1 MKRKGFTLIELL
13 AVIVVLAVIAII
25 TTPVILG
32 VIEKSKKESYRNS
45 IYGIMESAN
54 IYLAN
59 HLTNIGKT
67 KEIAFTC
74 NGINCSNEEGEF
86 LDFKGTVPK
95 SGTFYLNGTGEVT
108 VESVY
113 NGKYYANTVD
123 DKVEITEE
131 DTTLSRAELTNMVK
145 QLQQE
150 VKTLN
155 NQVTTLKTQVQQTNQ
170 NTSTIANLTTKHDS
184 DVTSIWNKVGKE
196 DLSSISNGSI
206 SKILIDQNKLISD
219 LNKLVANNQSN
230 VTNMTSQMNNLNS
243 KLDSK
248 ANTSHT
254 HDDRYYTE
262 SEINAKLNTKANSSD
277 LSSLQTIVNNH
288 TNYINAKL
296 DKSNSRDDATGGIM
310 QYREYSGNANYMLNS
325 GIYRVVPET
334 VNMPTTEYGVM
345 LVINATNDWGSS
357 TSAWIKQIYFP
368 NTTFPTFYVRQNINY
383 NATNFSSWKKFNSTN

>member
-1 MKRKGFTLIELL
+1 MITMKRKGFTLIELL

-74 NGINCSNEEGEF
+74 NGINCSNEEGES

-95 SGTFYLNGTGEVT
+95 SGTFYLNGAGEVT

-145 QLQQE
+145 DLQKKVDQLQQ
-150 VKTLN
+150 
-155 NQVTTLKTQVQQTNQ
+155 QVQQSNQ
-170 NTSTIANLTTKHDS
+170 NTSNIAALQTKHES
-184 DVTSIWNKVGKE
+184 DVTSIWNKVGTE

-206 SKILIDQNKLISD
+206 SKILINQNKLISD
-219 LNKLVANNQSN
+219 LN
-230 VTNMTSQMNNLNS
+230 TNLN
-243 KLDSK
+243 
-248 ANTSHT
+248 N
-254 HDDRYYTE
+254 
-262 SEINAKLNTKANSSD
+262 KANSSD
-277 LSSLQTIVNNH
+277 LSKYALASQLNVLNTKLSKIPVSIQSYYGISMVNNIIKI
-288 TNYINAKL
+288 TGNNGGVVVEYPYGVNSITVKTESVGSTDIYIQYGICSIGATLPSIIDTGVNRGNFAEAR
-296 DKSNSRDDATGGIM
+296 SVGTYTFQTGGVA
-310 QYREYSGNANYMLNS
+310 GNFYIGGKNFKIVE
-325 GIYRVVPET
+325 IYASV
-334 VNMPTTEYGVM
+334 
-345 LVINATNDWGSS
+345 
-357 TSAWIKQIYFP
+357 
-368 NTTFPTFYVRQNINY
+368 
-383 NATNFSSWKKFNSTN
+383 

>member
-13 AVIVVLAVIAII
+13 GVIVVLAVIAII

-59 HLTNIGKT
+59 HLTSIGRT

-74 NGINCSNEEGEF
+74 NGINCSNEEGES

-145 QLQQE
+145 ELQQE
-150 VKTLN
+150 VK
-155 NQVTTLKTQVQQTNQ
+155 QLKTQVQQTNQ
-170 NTSTIANLTTKHDS
+170 NTSNIAALQTKHDS
-184 DVTSIWNKVGKE
+184 DVTSIWNKVGTE

-206 SKILIDQNKLISD
+206 SKTLIDQNKLIND
-219 LNKLVANNQSN
+219 LNKLVTNNQNN
-230 VTNMTSQMNNLNS
+230 VASITSQMNSLNT
-243 KLDSK
+243 KLASK
-248 ANTSHT
+248 ADASHT

-262 SEINAKLNTKANSSD
+262 SEIDSKFVGYLKTDGIQNLRLTFLNTVPFVAVDIDGNHYSLPMSGRYTTGYISAINMVWRNSARYLMIHWVQD
-277 LSSLQTIVNNH
+277 
-288 TNYINAKL
+288 
-296 DKSNSRDDATGGIM
+296 
-310 QYREYSGNANYMLNS
+310 
-325 GIYRVVPET
+325 
-334 VNMPTTEYGVM
+334 
-345 LVINATNDWGSS
+345 GSS
-357 TSAWIKQIYFP
+357 FVSYIK
-368 NTTFPTFYVRQNINY
+368 VDDE
-383 NATNFSSWKKFNSTN
+383 

>member
-13 AVIVVLAVIAII
+13 GVIVVLAVIAII

-32 VIEKSKKESYRNS
+32 VIEKSKKESYQNS

-59 HLTNIGKT
+59 HLTSIGRT

-74 NGINCSNEEGEF
+74 NGINCSNEEGES

-108 VESVY
+108 VEIVY

-145 QLQQE
+145 ELQQE
-150 VKTLN
+150 VK
-155 NQVTTLKTQVQQTNQ
+155 QLKTQVQQTNQ
-170 NTSTIANLTTKHDS
+170 NTSNIAALQTKHDS
-184 DVTSIWNKVGKE
+184 DVTSIWNKVGTE

-206 SKILIDQNKLISD
+206 SKILIDQNKLIND
-219 LNKLVANNQSN
+219 LNKLVTNNQSN

-262 SEINAKLNTKANSSD
+262 TEVNAKLNTKANSSD

-310 QYREYSGNANYMLNS
+310 QYREFTADANYMLNS
-325 GIYRVVPET
+325 GIYRIAPET
-334 VNMPTTEYGVM
+334 RCMPVTGYGVL
-345 LVINATNDWGSS
+345 LVINATYDYGSS
-357 TSAWIKQIYFP
+357 TTAWIKQIYFP
-368 NTTFPTFYVRQNINY
+368 NSAPEIFYVRENINY
-383 NATNFSSWKKFNSTN
+383 NASNWTGWKKFVTSTTNY

>member
-13 AVIVVLAVIAII
+13 GVIVVLAVIAII

-74 NGINCSNEEGEF
+74 NGINCSNEEGES

-145 QLQQE
+145 DLQQE
-150 VKTLN
+150 VK
-155 NQVTTLKTQVQQTNQ
+155 QLKTQVQQSNQ
-170 NTSTIANLTTKHDS
+170 NTSNIAALQTKHES
-184 DVTSIWNKVGKE
+184 DVTSIWNKVGTE

-219 LNKLVANNQSN
+219 LNKLVTNNQSN

-262 SEINAKLNTKANSSD
+262 TEVNAKLNTKANSSD

-288 TNYINAKL
+288 TNYIK
-296 DKSNSRDDATGGIM
+296 
-310 QYREYSGNANYMLNS
+310 
-325 GIYRVVPET
+325 
-334 VNMPTTEYGVM
+334 
-345 LVINATNDWGSS
+345 
-357 TSAWIKQIYFP
+357 P
-368 NTTFPTFYVRQNINY
+368 N
-383 NATNFSSWKKFNSTN
+383 

>member
-1 MKRKGFTLIELL
+1 MKRKGFTLIEILG
-13 AVIVVLAVIAII
+13 VIVVLAVIAFI

-59 HLTNIGKT
+59 HLTSIGRT

-74 NGINCSNEEGEF
+74 NGINCSNEEGES

-95 SGTFYLNGTGEVT
+95 SGTFYLNGAGEVT

-145 QLQQE
+145 ELQKKVDQLQQ
-150 VKTLN
+150 
-155 NQVTTLKTQVQQTNQ
+155 QVQQSNQ
-170 NTSTIANLTTKHDS
+170 NTSNIAALQTKHDS
-184 DVTSIWNKVGKE
+184 DVTSIWNKVGTE

-206 SKILIDQNKLISD
+206 SKTLIDQNKLIND
-219 LNKLVANNQSN
+219 LNKLVTNNQSN
-230 VTNMTSQMNNLNS
+230 VASITSQMNSLS
-243 KLDSK
+243 TKLDSK
-248 ANTSHT
+248 ADISHT

-262 SEINAKLNTKANSSD
+262 SEIDSKFVGYLKTDRIQNLRLTFLNTVPFVAVDIDGNHY
-277 LSSLQTIVNNH
+277 SLPMSGVYTTGYISAINIVWRNNARYLMIH
-288 TNYINAKL
+288 WVQ
-296 DKSNSRDDATGGIM
+296 D
-310 QYREYSGNANYMLNS
+310 
-325 GIYRVVPET
+325 
-334 VNMPTTEYGVM
+334 
-345 LVINATNDWGSS
+345 GSS
-357 TSAWIKQIYFP
+357 FVSYIKIDEE
-368 NTTFPTFYVRQNINY
+368 
-383 NATNFSSWKKFNSTN
+383 S

>member
-13 AVIVVLAVIAII
+13 GVIVVLAVIAII

-67 KEIAFTC
+67 KEIVFTC
-74 NGINCSNEEGEF
+74 NGINCSNEEGES

-95 SGTFYLNGTGEVT
+95 SGTFYLNGAGEVT

-131 DTTLSRAELTNMVK
+131 DITLSRAELTNMVK
-145 QLQQE
+145 DLQQE
-150 VKTLN
+150 VK
-155 NQVTTLKTQVQQTNQ
+155 QLKTQVQQSNQ
-170 NTSTIANLTTKHDS
+170 NTSNIATLQTKHDS
-184 DVTSIWNKVGKE
+184 DVTSIWNKVGTE

-219 LNKLVANNQSN
+219 LN
-230 VTNMTSQMNNLNS
+230 TNLN
-243 KLDSK
+243 SK

-262 SEINAKLNTKANSSD
+262 TEVNAKLNTKANSSD
-277 LSSLQTIVNNH
+277 LSSLQSIVNNH
-288 TNYINAKL
+288 TNYINVKL
-296 DKSNSRDDATGGIM
+296 DKSNSRDDITAGIM
-310 QYREYSGNANYMLNS
+310 QYREYSANANYMLNS
-325 GIYRVVPET
+325 GMYRVGPET
-334 VNMPTTEYGVM
+334 LNMPTTEYGVM
-345 LVINATNDWGSS
+345 LVINATYEYGSS
-357 TSAWIKQIYFP
+357 TTAWIKQVYFP

-383 NATNFSSWKKFNSTN
+383 NASSWTAWKKFNSTN

>member
-13 AVIVVLAVIAII
+13 GVIVVLAVIALIA
-25 TTPVILG
+25 TPTILG

-74 NGINCSNEEGEF
+74 NGINCSNEEGES

-145 QLQQE
+145 ELQQE
-150 VKTLN
+150 VK
-155 NQVTTLKTQVQQTNQ
+155 QLKTQVQQSNQ
-170 NTSTIANLTTKHDS
+170 NTSNIAALQTKHES
-184 DVTSIWNKVGKE
+184 DVTSIWNKVGTE

-206 SKILIDQNKLISD
+206 SKVLIDQNKLISD
-219 LNKLVANNQSN
+219 LNKLVTNNQSN

-262 SEINAKLNTKANSSD
+262 TEVNAKLNTKANSSD

-310 QYREYSGNANYMLNS
+310 QYREFTADANYMLNS
-325 GIYRVVPET
+325 GIYRIAPET
-334 VNMPTTEYGVM
+334 RCMPVTGYGVL
-345 LVINATNDWGSS
+345 LVINATYDYGSS
-357 TSAWIKQIYFP
+357 TNAWIKQIYFP
-368 NTTFPTFYVRQNINY
+368 NSAPEIFYVRENINY
-383 NATNFSSWKKFNSTN
+383 NASNWTGWKKFVTSTTNY

>member
-13 AVIVVLAVIAII
+13 GVIVVLAVIAII

-54 IYLAN
+54 IYLAS

-74 NGINCSNEEGEF
+74 NGINCSNEEGDS

-145 QLQQE
+145 DLQKKVDQLQQ
-150 VKTLN
+150 
-155 NQVTTLKTQVQQTNQ
+155 QVQQSNQ
-170 NTSTIANLTTKHDS
+170 NTSNIAALQTKHDS
-184 DVTSIWNKVGKE
+184 DVTSIWNKVGTE
-196 DLSSISNGSI
+196 DLSSISKGSI

-219 LNKLVANNQSN
+219 LNKLVTNNQSN
-230 VTNMTSQMNNLNS
+230 VTNMTSQLNV
-243 KLDSK
+243 
-248 ANTSHT
+248 
-254 HDDRYYTE
+254 
-262 SEINAKLNTKANSSD
+262 LNTK
-277 LSSLQTIVNNH
+277 LSKIPVSIQSYYGISMVNNIIKI
-288 TNYINAKL
+288 TGNNGGVVVEYPYGVNSITVKTESVGSTDIYIQYGICSIGATLPSIIDTGVNRGNFAEAR
-296 DKSNSRDDATGGIM
+296 SVGTYTFQTGGVA
-310 QYREYSGNANYMLNS
+310 GNFYIGGKNFKIVE
-325 GIYRVVPET
+325 IYASV
-334 VNMPTTEYGVM
+334 
-345 LVINATNDWGSS
+345 
-357 TSAWIKQIYFP
+357 
-368 NTTFPTFYVRQNINY
+368 
-383 NATNFSSWKKFNSTN
+383 

>member
-1 MKRKGFTLIELL
+1 MITMKRKGFTLIELL

-74 NGINCSNEEGEF
+74 NGINCSNEEGDS

-95 SGTFYLNGTGEVT
+95 SGTFYLNGAGEVT

-145 QLQQE
+145 DLQQE
-150 VKTLN
+150 VK
-155 NQVTTLKTQVQQTNQ
+155 QLKTQVQQSNQ
-170 NTSTIANLTTKHDS
+170 NTSNIATLQTKHES
-184 DVTSIWNKVGKE
+184 DVTSIWNKVGTE

-206 SKILIDQNKLISD
+206 SKILINQNKLISD
-219 LNKLVANNQSN
+219 LN
-230 VTNMTSQMNNLNS
+230 TNLN
-243 KLDSK
+243 
-248 ANTSHT
+248 N
-254 HDDRYYTE
+254 
-262 SEINAKLNTKANSSD
+262 KANSSD
-277 LSSLQTIVNNH
+277 LSKYALASQLNVLNTKLDGKANISHTHDWNNITSKPNSYNSAPRGNIVNYN
-288 TNYINAKL
+288 TSI
-296 DKSNSRDDATGGIM
+296 SNPTQLTAPGDGYFFAR
-310 QYREYSGNANYMLNS
+310 YMGSYFTMISSSTQLQS
-325 GIYRVVPET
+325 GITCPSSSSGGNYCSVYLPVRSGEVVTLWIGAGNLET
-334 VNMPTTEYGVM
+334 
-345 LVINATNDWGSS
+345 LSF
-357 TSAWIKQIYFP
+357 IY
-368 NTTFPTFYVRQNINY
+368 QN
-383 NATNFSSWKKFNSTN
+383 

>member
-13 AVIVVLAVIAII
+13 GVIVVLAIIAII

-59 HLTNIGKT
+59 HLTSIGKT

-74 NGINCSNEEGEF
+74 NGINCSNEEGDS

-95 SGTFYLNGTGEVT
+95 SGTFYLNGMGEVT

-145 QLQQE
+145 ELQQE
-150 VKTLN
+150 VK
-155 NQVTTLKTQVQQTNQ
+155 QLKTQVQQSNQ
-170 NTSTIANLTTKHDS
+170 NTSNIAALQTKHDS
-184 DVTSIWNKVGKE
+184 DVTSIWNKVGTE
-196 DLSSISNGSI
+196 DLSSISKGSI

-219 LNKLVANNQSN
+219 LN
-230 VTNMTSQMNNLNS
+230 TNLN
-243 KLDSK
+243 
-248 ANTSHT
+248 N
-254 HDDRYYTE
+254 
-262 SEINAKLNTKANSSD
+262 KANSSD
-277 LSSLQTIVNNH
+277 LSKYALASQLNTKANISHTHDWNSITSKPNSYNGAPMENHVNLGIPETGSTYTAPSDGYYYLYH
-288 TNYINAKL
+288 IGGFTTLMSTRTGIASGSSGYE
-296 DKSNSRDDATGGIM
+296 TGG
-310 QYREYSGNANYMLNS
+310 NYVTCLLEVKK
-325 GIYRVVPET
+325 GE
-334 VNMPTTEYGVM
+334 
-345 LVINATNDWGSS
+345 VIQVWTNDTVGGFFF
-357 TSAWIKQIYFP
+357 YP
-368 NTTFPTFYVRQNINY
+368 NN
-383 NATNFSSWKKFNSTN
+383 

>member
-74 NGINCSNEEGEF
+74 NGINCSNEEGES

-95 SGTFYLNGTGEVT
+95 SGTFYLNGAGEVT

-123 DKVEITEE
+123 DKVKITEE

-145 QLQQE
+145 ELQQE
-150 VKTLN
+150 VK
-155 NQVTTLKTQVQQTNQ
+155 QLKTQVQQSNQ
-170 NTSTIANLTTKHDS
+170 NTSNIAALQTKHDS
-184 DVTSIWNKVGKE
+184 DVTGIWNKVGTE

-206 SKILIDQNKLISD
+206 SKILINQNKLISD

-262 SEINAKLNTKANSSD
+262 TEVNAKLNTKANSSD

-296 DKSNSRDDATGGIM
+296 DKSNSRDDTTGGIM

-325 GIYRVVPET
+325 GIYRVGPET

-357 TSAWIKQIYFP
+357 TTAWIKQIYFP

-383 NATNFSSWKKFNSTN
+383 NASSWTTWKKFNSTN

>member
-1 MKRKGFTLIELL
+1 MITMKRKGFTLIELL
-13 AVIVVLAVIAII
+13 GVIVVLAVIAII

-74 NGINCSNEEGEF
+74 NGINCSNEEGES

-145 QLQQE
+145 ELQQE
-150 VKTLN
+150 VK
-155 NQVTTLKTQVQQTNQ
+155 QLKTQVQQSNQ
-170 NTSTIANLTTKHDS
+170 NTSNIAALQTKHDS
-184 DVTSIWNKVGKE
+184 DVTSIWNKVGTE

-219 LNKLVANNQSN
+219 LNKLVTNNQSN

-262 SEINAKLNTKANSSD
+262 TEVNAKLNTKANSSD

-310 QYREYSGNANYMLNS
+310 QYREFTADANYMLNS
-325 GIYRVVPET
+325 GIYRIAPET
-334 VNMPTTEYGVM
+334 RCMPVTGYGVL
-345 LVINATNDWGSS
+345 LVINATYDYGSS
-357 TSAWIKQIYFP
+357 TNAWIKQIYFP
-368 NTTFPTFYVRQNINY
+368 NSAPEIFYVRENINY
-383 NATNFSSWKKFNSTN
+383 NASNWTGWKKFVTSTTNY

>member
-1 MKRKGFTLIELL
+1 MIKMKRKGFTLIELL
-13 AVIVVLAVIAII
+13 GVIVVLAVIAII

-54 IYLAN
+54 IYLAS

-74 NGINCSNEEGEF
+74 NGINCSNEEGES

-145 QLQQE
+145 ELQQE
-150 VKTLN
+150 VK
-155 NQVTTLKTQVQQTNQ
+155 QLKTQVQQSNQ
-170 NTSTIANLTTKHDS
+170 NTSNIAALQTKHDS
-184 DVTSIWNKVGKE
+184 DVTSIWNKVGTE

-219 LNKLVANNQSN
+219 LNKLVTNNQSN

-262 SEINAKLNTKANSSD
+262 TEVNAKLNTKANSSD

-310 QYREYSGNANYMLNS
+310 QYREFTADANYMLNS
-325 GIYRVVPET
+325 GIYRIAPET
-334 VNMPTTEYGVM
+334 RCMPVTGYGVL
-345 LVINATNDWGSS
+345 LVINATYDYGSS
-357 TSAWIKQIYFP
+357 TNAWIKQIYFP
-368 NTTFPTFYVRQNINY
+368 NSAPEIFYVRENINY
-383 NATNFSSWKKFNSTN
+383 NASNWTGWKKFVTSTTNY

>member
-13 AVIVVLAVIAII
+13 AVIVVLAIIAII

-74 NGINCSNEEGEF
+74 NGINCSNEEGES

-145 QLQQE
+145 DLQQE

-170 NTSTIANLTTKHDS
+170 NTSNIATLQTKHES
-184 DVTSIWNKVGKE
+184 DVTSIWNKVGTE
-196 DLSSISNGSI
+196 DLSSISKGSI
-206 SKILIDQNKLISD
+206 SKILINQNKLISD
-219 LNKLVANNQSN
+219 LN
-230 VTNMTSQMNNLNS
+230 TNLN
-243 KLDSK
+243 
-248 ANTSHT
+248 N
-254 HDDRYYTE
+254 
-262 SEINAKLNTKANSSD
+262 KANSSD
-277 LSSLQTIVNNH
+277 LSKYALASQLNVLNTKLDGKANISHTHDWNNITSKPNSYNSAPRGKIVNYN
-288 TNYINAKL
+288 TSI
-296 DKSNSRDDATGGIM
+296 SNPTQLTAPGDGYFFAR
-310 QYREYSGNANYMLNS
+310 YMGSYFTMISSSTQLQS
-325 GIYRVVPET
+325 GITCPSSSSGGNYCSVYLPVRSGEVVTLWIGAGNLET
-334 VNMPTTEYGVM
+334 
-345 LVINATNDWGSS
+345 LSF
-357 TSAWIKQIYFP
+357 IY
-368 NTTFPTFYVRQNINY
+368 QN
-383 NATNFSSWKKFNSTN
+383 

>member
-13 AVIVVLAVIAII
+13 GVIVVLAVIAII

-45 IYGIMESAN
+45 IYGIMDSAN

-74 NGINCSNEEGEF
+74 NGINCSNEEGES

-145 QLQQE
+145 ELQQE
-150 VKTLN
+150 VK
-155 NQVTTLKTQVQQTNQ
+155 QLKTQVQQSNQ
-170 NTSTIANLTTKHDS
+170 NTSNIAALQTKHDS
-184 DVTSIWNKVGKE
+184 DVTSIWNKVGTE

-219 LNKLVANNQSN
+219 LNKLVTNNQSN

-262 SEINAKLNTKANSSD
+262 TEVNAKLNTKANSSD

-310 QYREYSGNANYMLNS
+310 QYREFTADANYMLNS
-325 GIYRVVPET
+325 GIYRIAPET
-334 VNMPTTEYGVM
+334 RCMPVTGYGVL
-345 LVINATNDWGSS
+345 LVINATYDYGSS
-357 TSAWIKQIYFP
+357 TNAWIKQIYFP
-368 NTTFPTFYVRQNINY
+368 NSAPEIFYVRENINY
-383 NATNFSSWKKFNSTN
+383 NASNWTGWKKFVTSTTNY

>member
-13 AVIVVLAVIAII
+13 GVIVVLAVIAII

-59 HLTNIGKT
+59 HLTSIGKT

-145 QLQQE
+145 DLQKKVDQLQQ
-150 VKTLN
+150 
-155 NQVTTLKTQVQQTNQ
+155 QVQQSNQ
-170 NTSTIANLTTKHDS
+170 NTSNIAALQTKHDS
-184 DVTSIWNKVGKE
+184 DVTSIWNKVGTE
-196 DLSSISNGSI
+196 DLSSISKGSI
-206 SKILIDQNKLISD
+206 SKILIDQNKLIND
-219 LNKLVANNQSN
+219 LNKLVTNNQSN
-230 VTNMTSQMNNLNS
+230 VTNMTSQLNV
-243 KLDSK
+243 
-248 ANTSHT
+248 
-254 HDDRYYTE
+254 
-262 SEINAKLNTKANSSD
+262 LNTK
-277 LSSLQTIVNNH
+277 LSKIPVSIQSYYGISMVNNIIKIIGNNGGVVVEYPYGVNSI
-288 TNYINAKL
+288 TVKTESVGSTDIYIQYGTCSIGATLPSIIDTGVNRGNFAEAR
-296 DKSNSRDDATGGIM
+296 SVGTYTFQTGGVG
-310 QYREYSGNANYMLNS
+310 GNFFDN
-325 GIYRVVPET
+325 
-334 VNMPTTEYGVM
+334 
-345 LVINATNDWGSS
+345 
-357 TSAWIKQIYFP
+357 K
-368 NTTFPTFYVRQNINY
+368 
-383 NATNFSSWKKFNSTN
+383 

>member
-13 AVIVVLAVIAII
+13 GVIVVLAVIAII

-59 HLTNIGKT
+59 HLTSIGKT

-74 NGINCSNEEGEF
+74 NGINCSNEEGEI

-95 SGTFYLNGTGEVT
+95 SGTFYLNGAGEVT

-145 QLQQE
+145 DLQKKVDQLQQ
-150 VKTLN
+150 
-155 NQVTTLKTQVQQTNQ
+155 QVQQSNQ
-170 NTSTIANLTTKHDS
+170 NTSNIATLQTKHDS
-184 DVTSIWNKVGKE
+184 DVTSIWNKVGTE

-219 LNKLVANNQSN
+219 LN
-230 VTNMTSQMNNLNS
+230 TNLN
-243 KLDSK
+243 SK

-262 SEINAKLNTKANSSD
+262 TEVNAKLNTKANSSD
-277 LSSLQTIVNNH
+277 LSSLQFIVNNH
-288 TNYINAKL
+288 TTYINAKL
-296 DKSNSRDDATGGIM
+296 DKSNSRDDTTGGIM
-310 QYREYSGNANYMLNS
+310 QYREFTADANYMLNS
-325 GIYRVVPET
+325 GIYRIVPET
-334 VNMPTTEYGVM
+334 RCMPVTGYGVL
-345 LVINATNDWGSS
+345 LVINATNDYGSS
-357 TSAWIKQIYFP
+357 TTAWIKQIYFP
-368 NTTFPTFYVRQNINY
+368 NSAPEIFYVRENINY
-383 NATNFSSWKKFNSTN
+383 NASNWTGWKKFVTSATNY

>member
-13 AVIVVLAVIAII
+13 GVIVVLAVIAII

-59 HLTNIGKT
+59 HLTSIGKT

-74 NGINCSNEEGEF
+74 NGINCSNEEGDS

-145 QLQQE
+145 DLQKKVDQLQQ
-150 VKTLN
+150 
-155 NQVTTLKTQVQQTNQ
+155 QVQQSNQ
-170 NTSTIANLTTKHDS
+170 NTSNIAALQTKHDS
-184 DVTSIWNKVGKE
+184 DVTSIWNKVGTE
-196 DLSSISNGSI
+196 DLSNISNGSI
-206 SKILIDQNKLISD
+206 SKILIDQNKLIND
-219 LNKLVANNQSN
+219 LNKLVTNNQSN
-230 VTNMTSQMNNLNS
+230 VTNMTSQLNV
-243 KLDSK
+243 
-248 ANTSHT
+248 
-254 HDDRYYTE
+254 
-262 SEINAKLNTKANSSD
+262 LNTK
-277 LSSLQTIVNNH
+277 LSKIPVSIQSYYGISMVNNIIKI
-288 TNYINAKL
+288 TGNNGGVVVEYPYGVNSITVKTESVGSTDIYIQYGICSIGATLPSIIDTGVNRGNFAEAR
-296 DKSNSRDDATGGIM
+296 SVGTYTFQTGGVA
-310 QYREYSGNANYMLNS
+310 GNFYIGGKNFKIVE
-325 GIYRVVPET
+325 IYASV
-334 VNMPTTEYGVM
+334 
-345 LVINATNDWGSS
+345 
-357 TSAWIKQIYFP
+357 
-368 NTTFPTFYVRQNINY
+368 
-383 NATNFSSWKKFNSTN
+383 

>member
-13 AVIVVLAVIAII
+13 GVIVVLAIIALI
-25 TTPVILG
+25 TTPTILG

-59 HLTNIGKT
+59 HLTSIGRT

-74 NGINCSNEEGEF
+74 NGINCSNEEGEK

-145 QLQQE
+145 ELQQE
-150 VKTLN
+150 VK
-155 NQVTTLKTQVQQTNQ
+155 QLKTQVQQSNQ
-170 NTSTIANLTTKHDS
+170 NTSNIAALQTKHDS
-184 DVTSIWNKVGKE
+184 DVTSIWNKVGTE

-219 LNKLVANNQSN
+219 LNKLVTNNQNN
-230 VTNMTSQMNNLNS
+230 VASITSQMNSLNT
-243 KLDSK
+243 KLASK
-248 ANTSHT
+248 ADISHT

-262 SEINAKLNTKANSSD
+262 SEIDSKFVGYLKTDRIQNLRLTFLNTVPFVAVDIDGNHY
-277 LSSLQTIVNNH
+277 SLPMSGVYTTGYISAINIVWRNNARYLMIH
-288 TNYINAKL
+288 WVQ
-296 DKSNSRDDATGGIM
+296 D
-310 QYREYSGNANYMLNS
+310 
-325 GIYRVVPET
+325 
-334 VNMPTTEYGVM
+334 
-345 LVINATNDWGSS
+345 GSS
-357 TSAWIKQIYFP
+357 FVSYIKIDEE
-368 NTTFPTFYVRQNINY
+368 
-383 NATNFSSWKKFNSTN
+383 S

>member
-74 NGINCSNEEGEF
+74 NGINCSNEEGDS

-95 SGTFYLNGTGEVT
+95 SGTFYLNGAGEVT

-145 QLQQE
+145 ELQQE
-150 VKTLN
+150 VK
-155 NQVTTLKTQVQQTNQ
+155 QLKTQVQQSNQ
-170 NTSTIANLTTKHDS
+170 NTSNIAALQTKHDS
-184 DVTSIWNKVGKE
+184 DVTSIWNKVGTE

-206 SKILIDQNKLISD
+206 SKILINQNKLISD
-219 LNKLVANNQSN
+219 LNKLVTNNQSN

-262 SEINAKLNTKANSSD
+262 SEINAKLNAKANSSD
-277 LSSLQTIVNNH
+277 LANLQTIVNNH
-288 TNYINAKL
+288 TTYINAKL
-296 DKSNSRDDATGGIM
+296 DKSNSRDDTTGGIM
-310 QYREYSGNANYMLNS
+310 QYREFTADANYMLNS
-325 GIYRVVPET
+325 GIYRIAPET
-334 VNMPTTEYGVM
+334 RCMPVTGYGVL
-345 LVINATNDWGSS
+345 LVINATYDYGSS
-357 TSAWIKQIYFP
+357 TTAWIKQIYFP
-368 NTTFPTFYVRQNINY
+368 NSAPEIFYVRENINY
-383 NATNFSSWKKFNSTN
+383 NASNWTGWKKFVTSTTNY